1 MRKNL
6 AKIKSNF
13 SIQSFEGGYDK
24 NYSYLLSCLE
34 TISSII
40 VDASL
45 ELSRLQPFIKTRPA
59 AILITHSHHDHIKYI
74 NEYIEKYP
82 EIKVIGHPKSK
93 LNNTSESNYLP
104 MEDSSVFKLG
114 GLEIKTIHTPGH
126 YYDSVCYLVDNV
138 IFTGDTLF
146 IGRTGRTL
154 SKGSNTSDLYN
165 SVYKKL
171 LNLPGNTI
179 IYPGHNYGSKPT
191 MTISENIKIS
201 NLLQASGEKDF
212 IDRMKN
218 YEKTRA
224 NNS

>member
-6 AKIKSNF
+6 VKTKSNF

-24 NYSYLLSCLE
+24 NYSYLLTCLE

-45 ELSRLQPFIKTRPA
+45 ESSIIQPFIKSRPD

-93 LNNTSESNYLP
+93 LNENSEINFMPVKDNS
-104 MEDSSVFKLG
+104 MFKLG
-114 GLEIKTIHTPGH
+114 SLEIKIIHTPGH
-126 YYDSVCYLVDNV
+126 YYDSVCFLVENV

-154 SKGSNTSDLYN
+154 SKGSNISDLYD
-165 SVYKKL
+165 SVYKRL
-171 LNLPGNTI
+171 LNLSSNTI

-201 NLLQASGEKDF
+201 NLLQASGKKDF
-212 IDRMKN
+212 INRMKN
-218 YEKTRA
+218 YEATRT
-224 NNS
+224 NNG

>member
-6 AKIKSNF
+6 AKTNSNF

-24 NYSYLLSCLE
+24 NYSYLLTCLE

-40 VDASL
+40 IDASL
-45 ELSRLQPFIKTRPA
+45 ESRKLEPFIKSRPTA
-59 AILITHSHHDHIKYI
+59 MLITHSHHDHIKYI

-104 MEDSSVFKLG
+104 MSDNSIFKLG
-114 GLEIKTIHTPGH
+114 SLEIKIIHTPGH
-126 YYDSVCYLVDNV
+126 YYDSVCFLVKNV

-154 SKGSNTSDLYN
+154 SKGSNISDLYN
-165 SVYKKL
+165 SVYKKI
-171 LNLPGNTI
+171 LNLSGDTI

-201 NLLQASGEKDF
+201 DLLQASGEKDF
-212 IDRMKN
+212 IDKMKN
-218 YEKTRA
+218 YEQTRII
-224 NNS
+224 NG

>member
-1 MRKNL
+1 MSKNL
-6 AKIKSNF
+6 AKTKSNF

-34 TISSII
+34 TINSII

-114 GLEIKTIHTPGH
+114 SLEIKTIHTPGH
-126 YYDSVCYLVDNV
+126 YYDSVCYLVDNA

-154 SKGSNTSDLYN
+154 SKGSNISDLYN

-171 LNLPGNTI
+171 LTLPGSTI

>member
-1 MRKNL
+1 MRKIL
-6 AKIKSNF
+6 AKTKSNF

-154 SKGSNTSDLYN
+154 SKGSNTSDLYD

-212 IDRMKN
+212 INRMKN
-218 YEKTRA
+218 YEKTRV
-224 NNS
+224 NSS

>member
-1 MRKNL
+1 MSKNL
-6 AKIKSNF
+6 AKTKSNF

-45 ELSRLQPFIKTRPA
+45 ELSILQPFIKTRPA

-93 LNNTSESNYLP
+93 LNNNPKINYFP
-104 MEDSSVFKLG
+104 VKDNSPFKLG
-114 GLEIKTIHTPGH
+114 SLEIKIIHTPGH
-126 YYDSVCYLVDNV
+126 YYDSVCFLVENV

-171 LNLPGNTI
+171 LTLPGNTI

-212 IDRMKN
+212 IDRMEY
-218 YEKTRA
+218 YELTRA

>member
-6 AKIKSNF
+6 AKTKSNF
-13 SIQSFEGGYDK
+13 LIQSFEGGYDK
-24 NYSYLLSCLE
+24 NYSYLLTCLE
-34 TISSII
+34 AISSIV

-45 ELSRLQPFIKTRPA
+45 ELSKLQPFIKTKPA

-74 NEYIEKYP
+74 NEYIKAYP
-82 EIKVIGHPKSK
+82 DIKVIGHPKSK
-93 LNNTSESNYLP
+93 LNNTPEINYLP
-104 MEDSSVFKLG
+104 MKDNSIFKLG

-126 YYDSVCYLVDNV
+126 YYDSVCFLVENV

-191 MTISENIKIS
+191 MTISEKIKIS

-218 YEKTRA
+218 YEKTRI
-224 NNS
+224 NNN

>member
-6 AKIKSNF
+6 AKTKSNF

-24 NYSYLLSCLE
+24 NFSYLLTCLD
-34 TISSII
+34 TISCII
-40 VDASL
+40 IDASL
-45 ELSRLQPFIKTRPA
+45 ESRKIEPFIKSRPTA
-59 AILITHSHHDHIKYI
+59 MLITHSHHDHIKYI

-104 MEDSSVFKLG
+104 MSDNSIFKLG
-114 GLEIKTIHTPGH
+114 SLEIKIIHTPGH
-126 YYDSVCYLVDNV
+126 YYDSVCFLVKNV

-154 SKGSNTSDLYN
+154 SKGSNISDLYN
-165 SVYKKL
+165 SVYKKI
-171 LNLPGNTI
+171 LNLSGDTI
-179 IYPGHNYGSKPT
+179 IYPGHNYGSKPS

-201 NLLQASGEKDF
+201 DLLQASGEKDF
-212 IDRMKN
+212 IDKMKN
-218 YEKTRA
+218 YEQTRII
-224 NNS
+224 NG

>member
-1 MRKNL
+1 MSKNL
-6 AKIKSNF
+6 AKTKSNF

-104 MEDSSVFKLG
+104 MEDSSIFKLG
-114 GLEIKTIHTPGH
+114 DLEIKTIHTPGH

>member
-6 AKIKSNF
+6 AKTKSNF

-34 TISSII
+34 TVSSII

>member
-1 MRKNL
+1 
-6 AKIKSNF
+6 
-13 SIQSFEGGYDK
+13 
-24 NYSYLLSCLE
+24 
-34 TISSII
+34 
-40 VDASL
+40 
-45 ELSRLQPFIKTRPA
+45 
-59 AILITHSHHDHIKYI
+59 
-74 NEYIEKYP
+74 
-82 EIKVIGHPKSK
+82 
-93 LNNTSESNYLP
+93 
-104 MEDSSVFKLG
+104 MEDSSIFKLG
-114 GLEIKTIHTPGH
+114 ELVIKTIHTPGH

-154 SKGSNTSDLYN
+154 SKGSNISDLYN

-171 LNLPGNTI
+171 LTLPGSTI

-191 MTISENIKIS
+191 MAISENMKIS

>member
-1 MRKNL
+1 M
-6 AKIKSNF
+6 IFWMSVVT
-13 SIQSFEGGYDK
+13 G
-24 NYSYLLSCLE
+24 
-34 TISSII
+34 II
-40 VDASL
+40 
-45 ELSRLQPFIKTRPA
+45 FG
-59 AILITHSHHDHIKYI
+59 IKYI

-93 LNNTSESNYLP
+93 LNDTSEINYMP
-104 MEDSSVFKLG
+104 AKDNSMFKLG
-114 GLEIKTIHTPGH
+114 SLEFKIIHTPGH
-126 YYDSVCYLVDNV
+126 YYDSVCFLVENV

-154 SKGSNTSDLYN
+154 SKGSNTPDLYN

-171 LNLPGNTI
+171 LTLPGNTI

-191 MTISENIKIS
+191 MTISENVKIS
-201 NLLQASGEKDF
+201 SLLQASGEKDF

>member
-6 AKIKSNF
+6 AKTKSNF

-82 EIKVIGHPKSK
+82 GIKVIGHPKSK
-93 LNNTSESNYLP
+93 LNMLQ
-104 MEDSSVFKLG
+104 KL
-114 GLEIKTIHTPGH
+114 
-126 YYDSVCYLVDNV
+126 
-138 IFTGDTLF
+138 
-146 IGRTGRTL
+146 
-154 SKGSNTSDLYN
+154 
-165 SVYKKL
+165 
-171 LNLPGNTI
+171 I
-179 IYPGHNYGSKPT
+179 IYLWR
-191 MTISENIKIS
+191 IV
-201 NLLQASGEKDF
+201 LFL
-212 IDRMKN
+212 R
-218 YEKTRA
+218 
-224 NNS
+224 

>member
-6 AKIKSNF
+6 AKTKSNF

-93 LNNTSESNYLP
+93 LNNTSESNYFP

-114 GLEIKTIHTPGH
+114 SLEIKIIHTPGH
-126 YYDSVCYLVDNV
+126 YYDSVCFLVENV

-154 SKGSNTSDLYN
+154 SKGSNISDLYN

-171 LNLPGNTI
+171 LTLPGNTI

-218 YEKTRA
+218 YEKTRV

>member
-6 AKIKSNF
+6 AKTKSNF

-114 GLEIKTIHTPGH
+114 DLEIKTIHTPGH

>member
-1 MRKNL
+1 MSKNL
-6 AKIKSNF
+6 AITKSNF

-24 NYSYLLSCLE
+24 NYSYLLTCLD
-34 TISSII
+34 TISSVII
-40 VDASL
+40 DASL
-45 ELSRLQPFIKTRPA
+45 ESRKLEPFIKSRPTA
-59 AILITHSHHDHIKYI
+59 MLITHSHHDHIKYI

-82 EIKVIGHPKSK
+82 GIKVIGHPKSK
-93 LNNTSESNYLP
+93 LNNTSKINYLP

-126 YYDSVCYLVDNV
+126 YYDSVCFLVENV

-171 LNLPGNTI
+171 LKLPGNTI

-191 MTISENIKIS
+191 MTMSENIKIS
-201 NLLQASGEKDF
+201 NLLQASGERDF

-218 YEKTRA
+218 YEKTRI

>member
-6 AKIKSNF
+6 AKTKSNF

-24 NYSYLLSCLE
+24 NFSYLLTCLDTFSC
-34 TISSII
+34 II
-40 VDASL
+40 IDASL
-45 ELSRLQPFIKTRPA
+45 ESRKIEPFIKSRPTA
-59 AILITHSHHDHIKYI
+59 MLITHSHHDHIKYI

-93 LNNTSESNYLP
+93 LNNTSEINYLP
-104 MEDSSVFKLG
+104 MSDNSIFKLG
-114 GLEIKTIHTPGH
+114 SLEIKIIHTPGH
-126 YYDSVCYLVDNV
+126 YYDSVCFLVKNV

-154 SKGSNTSDLYN
+154 SKGSNISDLYN
-165 SVYKKL
+165 SVYKKI
-171 LNLPGNTI
+171 LNLSGDTI

-201 NLLQASGEKDF
+201 DLLQASGEKDF
-212 IDRMKN
+212 INRMKN
-218 YEKTRA
+218 YEKTRV

>member
-1 MRKNL
+1 MCIR
-6 AKIKSNF
+6 
-13 SIQSFEGGYDK
+13 
-24 NYSYLLSCLE
+24 
-34 TISSII
+34 
-40 VDASL
+40 
-45 ELSRLQPFIKTRPA
+45 
-59 AILITHSHHDHIKYI
+59 
-74 NEYIEKYP
+74 
-82 EIKVIGHPKSK
+82 
-93 LNNTSESNYLP
+93 
-104 MEDSSVFKLG
+104 DS
-114 GLEIKTIHTPGH
+114 

-154 SKGSNTSDLYN
+154 SKGSNISDLYN

-171 LNLPGNTI
+171 LNLSGNTV

>member
-6 AKIKSNF
+6 AKTKSNF

-59 AILITHSHHDHIKYI
+59 AILITHSHHDHIRYI

-104 MEDSSVFKLG
+104 MEDSSIFKLG
-114 GLEIKTIHTPGH
+114 DLEIKTIHTPGH

-154 SKGSNTSDLYN
+154 SKGSNISDLYN

-171 LNLPGNTI
+171 LTLPGSTI

-191 MTISENIKIS
+191 MAMSENMKIS

>member
-1 MRKNL
+1 MSKNL
-6 AKIKSNF
+6 AKNTSNF

-24 NYSYLLSCLE
+24 NCSYLLTCLK
-34 TISSII
+34 TMSSII

-45 ELSRLQPFIKTRPA
+45 ELSRLQPFLKTRPD

-154 SKGSNTSDLYN
+154 SKGSNISDLYN

-171 LNLPGNTI
+171 LTLPGSTI

-191 MTISENIKIS
+191 MAISENMKIS

>member
-6 AKIKSNF
+6 AKTKSNF

-24 NYSYLLSCLE
+24 NYSYLLTCLE

-45 ELSRLQPFIKTRPA
+45 ESLRLIPFMKSRPD

-82 EIKVIGHPKSK
+82 DIKVIGHPKSK
-93 LNNTSESNYLP
+93 LNNTPEINYLS
-104 MEDSSVFKLG
+104 MEDSCVFKLG
-114 GLEIKTIHTPGH
+114 SLEIKIIHTPGH
-126 YYDSVCYLVDNV
+126 YYDSVCFLVENV

-154 SKGSNTSDLYN
+154 SNRSNTSDLYN

-171 LNLPGNTI
+171 LKLPGNTI

-191 MTISENIKIS
+191 MAISENIKIS

-218 YEKTRA
+218 YEKTRV

>member
-6 AKIKSNF
+6 AKTKSNF
-13 SIQSFEGGYDK
+13 SIQSCEGGYDK
-24 NYSYLLSCLE
+24 NYSYLLTCLE

-45 ELSRLQPFIKTRPA
+45 EPRRLQPFIKSKPD

-114 GLEIKTIHTPGH
+114 DLEIKTIHTPGH

-154 SKGSNTSDLYN
+154 SKGSSTSDLYN

>member
-6 AKIKSNF
+6 AKTKSNF

-34 TISSII
+34 TNSSII

-93 LNNTSESNYLP
+93 LNYTSEINYMP
-104 MEDSSVFKLG
+104 VKDNSMFKLG
-114 GLEIKTIHTPGH
+114 SLEIKIIHTPGH
-126 YYDSVCYLVDNV
+126 YYDSVCFLVENV

-154 SKGSNTSDLYN
+154 SKGSNISDLYN

-171 LNLPGNTI
+171 LTLPGSTI

-191 MTISENIKIS
+191 MAISENMKIS

>member
-6 AKIKSNF
+6 AKNKSNF
-13 SIQSFEGGYDK
+13 SVQSFEGGYDK
-24 NYSYLLSCLE
+24 NYSYLLTCLE
-34 TISSII
+34 AISSIV

-59 AILITHSHHDHIKYI
+59 AILITHSHHDHIKHI
-74 NEYIEKYP
+74 NEYIEAYP
-82 EIKVIGHPKSK
+82 DIKVIGHPKSK
-93 LNNTSESNYLP
+93 LNNTPEINYLP
-104 MEDSSVFKLG
+104 MKDNFVFKLG

-126 YYDSVCYLVDNV
+126 YFDSVCFLVENV

-154 SKGSNTSDLYN
+154 SKGSNISDLYN

-191 MTISENIKIS
+191 MTMNENIKIS

-212 IDRMKN
+212 INRMKN
-218 YEKTRA
+218 YEKTRV
-224 NNS
+224 NIS

>member
-24 NYSYLLSCLE
+24 NYSYLLTCLE
-34 TISSII
+34 TVSSII

-45 ELSRLQPFIKTRPA
+45 ELSRLQPFIKTKPA
-59 AILITHSHHDHIKYI
+59 AILITHSHHDHIKHI
-74 NEYIEKYP
+74 NEYIEAYP
-82 EIKVIGHPKSK
+82 DIKVIGHPKSK
-93 LNNTSESNYLP
+93 LNNTPEVNYFP
-104 MEDSSVFKLG
+104 MEDSSVFNLG
-114 GLEIKTIHTPGH
+114 GIEIKTIHTPGH
-126 YYDSVCYLVDNV
+126 YYDSVCFLVENV

-154 SKGSNTSDLYN
+154 SKGSNISDLYN

-171 LNLPGNTI
+171 LTLPGSTI

-191 MTISENIKIS
+191 MTMNENIKIS
-201 NLLQASGEKDF
+201 NLLQASGERDF
-212 IDRMKN
+212 INRMKN
-218 YEKTRA
+218 YEKTRV

>member
-6 AKIKSNF
+6 AKTKSNF

-24 NYSYLLSCLE
+24 NYSYLLTCLE

-40 VDASL
+40 IDASL
-45 ELSRLQPFIKTRPA
+45 ELSRLQPFQKSRPT

-74 NEYIEKYP
+74 NEYIKAYP

-93 LNNTSESNYLP
+93 LNYNPEINYLP
-104 MEDSSVFKLG
+104 IEDGSIFKLG
-114 GLEIKTIHTPGH
+114 GLEIKTIHSPGH
-126 YYDSVCYLVDNV
+126 YYDSVCFLVENV

-154 SKGSNTSDLYN
+154 SKGSNISDLYN
-165 SVYKKL
+165 SVYKRL
-171 LNLPGNTI
+171 LTLPGNTI

-218 YEKTRA
+218 YEKTRI

>member
-6 AKIKSNF
+6 AKTKSNF

-24 NYSYLLSCLE
+24 NYSYLLTCLE
-34 TISSII
+34 AISSIV

-59 AILITHSHHDHIKYI
+59 AILITHSHHDHIKHI
-74 NEYIEKYP
+74 NEFVAAYP

-93 LNNTSESNYLP
+93 LNNTPEINYLP
-104 MEDSSVFKLG
+104 MKDNFVFKLG

-126 YYDSVCYLVDNV
+126 YYDSVCFLVENV

-154 SKGSNTSDLYN
+154 SKGSNISDLYN

-171 LNLPGNTI
+171 LTLSGNTI

-191 MTISENIKIS
+191 MTMNENIKIS

-212 IDRMKN
+212 INRMKN
-218 YEKTRA
+218 YEKTRV
-224 NNS
+224 NNN

>member
-1 MRKNL
+1 MRKIL
-6 AKIKSNF
+6 AKTKSNF

-104 MEDSSVFKLG
+104 MEDSSIFKLG
-114 GLEIKTIHTPGH
+114 DLEIKTIHTPGH

-201 NLLQASGEKDF
+201 NLLQASGEKEF

>member
-6 AKIKSNF
+6 AKTKSNF

-34 TISSII
+34 TTSSII

>member
-1 MRKNL
+1 
-6 AKIKSNF
+6 
-13 SIQSFEGGYDK
+13 
-24 NYSYLLSCLE
+24 
-34 TISSII
+34 
-40 VDASL
+40 
-45 ELSRLQPFIKTRPA
+45 
-59 AILITHSHHDHIKYI
+59 
-74 NEYIEKYP
+74 
-82 EIKVIGHPKSK
+82 
-93 LNNTSESNYLP
+93 

-154 SKGSNTSDLYN
+154 SKGSNVSDLYN

-171 LNLPGNTI
+171 LTLPGSTI

>member
-1 MRKNL
+1 MRKIL
-6 AKIKSNF
+6 AKTKSNF

>member
-6 AKIKSNF
+6 AKTKSNF

-24 NYSYLLSCLE
+24 NYSYLLTCLE
-34 TISSII
+34 AISSIV

-59 AILITHSHHDHIKYI
+59 AILITHSHHDHIKHI
-74 NEYIEKYP
+74 NEYIEAYP
-82 EIKVIGHPKSK
+82 DIKVIGHPKSK
-93 LNNTSESNYLP
+93 LNNTPEINYLP
-104 MEDSSVFKLG
+104 MKDNSVFKLG

-126 YYDSVCYLVDNV
+126 YYDSVCFLVENV

-154 SKGSNTSDLYN
+154 SKGSNISDLYN
-165 SVYKKL
+165 SVYEKL
-171 LNLPGNTI
+171 LTLPGSTI

-191 MTISENIKIS
+191 MTMNENIKIS

-212 IDRMKN
+212 INRMKN
-218 YEKTRA
+218 YEKTRV

>member
-6 AKIKSNF
+6 AKTKSNF

-24 NYSYLLSCLE
+24 NYSYLLTCLE
-34 TISSII
+34 TINSII

-45 ELSRLQPFIKTRPA
+45 ELNRLQPFQKSRPT

-93 LNNTSESNYLP
+93 LNNNPEINYFP
-104 MEDSSVFKLG
+104 VKDNTHFKLG
-114 GLEIKTIHTPGH
+114 NLDIKTIHSPGH
-126 YYDSVCYLVDNV
+126 YYDSVCYLVENV

-154 SKGSNTSDLYN
+154 SKGSNISDLYN
-165 SVYKKL
+165 SVYRKL
-171 LNLPGNTI
+171 LNLPGDTI

-191 MTISENIKIS
+191 ITISENIKIS

-212 IDRMKN
+212 ISRMKN

>member
-6 AKIKSNF
+6 AKTKSNF

-34 TISSII
+34 TINSII

-114 GLEIKTIHTPGH
+114 SLEIKTIHTPGH